1 MGLFLASILLSL
13 LPPALAQERGWKFSW
28 LPEDQTFSHVKT
40 VFDLNF
46 LAERVGGEDETQG
59 NEYHHWRKVRL
70 QSGRL
75 GDKEVKKV
83 TIWKEVADEERGRI
97 LQYRS
102 ESYWNKKKE
111 LIVLYAVENVQGIE
125 THREYR
131 WREGGL
137 FLHVGPSEKASS
149 KGKKRRRK
157 KRRKGAPPD
166 WRPIPTKERPR
177 SLTLLLASS
186 PYWNS
191 DQRVRFSQL
200 DPWEEKTSEETL
212 HRTEKKVLLGG
223 GMLTRRIEGTQEG
236 GIYYLVRRKDGAAY
250 VTAPTNKLYYESI
263 SGYDELEDTRERIRS
278 NSPMQAKAHKL
289 ATNTWKKRGSELRND
304 FLGLRLRSP
313 SGKKWSRIQGLKTPY
328 CFGLEAPS
336 EGASFRIWMRAWG
349 NGDLDEALS
358 QFKHYLSFLVDS
370 MEEIKIERTD
380 FLKAPAF
387 RFTFRGTDL
396 LKEDRWSTRI
406 IAFLHR
412 GVFLALEFRV
422 LPSEKKEWEK
432 DLKRIERSIKFF
444 KPRRT
449 H

>member
-1 MGLFLASILLSL
+1 
-13 LPPALAQERGWKFSW
+13 
-28 LPEDQTFSHVKT
+28 
-40 VFDLNF
+40 
-46 LAERVGGEDETQG
+46 
-59 NEYHHWRKVRL
+59 
-70 QSGRL
+70 
-75 GDKEVKKV
+75 
-83 TIWKEVADEERGRI
+83 
-97 LQYRS
+97 
-102 ESYWNKKKE
+102 
-111 LIVLYAVENVQGIE
+111 
-125 THREYR
+125 
-131 WREGGL
+131 
-137 FLHVGPSEKASS
+137 
-149 KGKKRRRK
+149 
-157 KRRKGAPPD
+157 
-166 WRPIPTKERPR
+166 
-177 SLTLLLASS
+177 
-186 PYWNS
+186 
-191 DQRVRFSQL
+191 
-200 DPWEEKTSEETL
+200 
-212 HRTEKKVLLGG
+212 
-223 GMLTRRIEGTQEG
+223 MLTRRIEGTQEG

-432 DLKRIERSIKFF
+432 DLKRIERSIKFL